1 MGAVRSLVDAL
12 VLRHLVGGVD
22 ETVCDL
28 VSAGSWSRTIDLG
41 PLACDGA
48 CGQPLCRRRGSWDS
62 GSSTHAIL
70 KGCRVVGFEAASG
83 SRGWSLNAEVEL
95 RSSLIRSLDDGLV
108 DRLVSLVSASMTKL
122 RHCTRGRLAK
132 PWAQGPNNTPCQKF
146 FISKSRTESSR
157 QPRFLLQQPPPHHHP
172 ALPRS
177 DELPRCALGDPA
189 QHNV

>member
-132 PWAQGPNNTPCQKF
+132 PWAQGPDNTPLSEILHLQ
-146 FISKSRTESSR
+146 IANRVKSST
-157 QPRFLLQQPPPHHHP
+157 PIPPPTTTSSPPPGPP
-172 ALPRS
+172 AKR
-177 DELPRCALGDPA
+177 
-189 QHNV
+189 